1 MNKDTVT
8 VEIRISQM
16 NLCEDLEIP
25 TDITVNDFII
35 ALDQIFGLHMNLEN
49 MSLCYLKTENPI
61 ALLKG
66 NQLLKDFG
74 VRNGTI
80 FNL

>member
-1 MNKDTVT
+1 MHKDTVT
-8 VEIRISQM
+8 VEIRIPKMS
-16 NLCEDLEIP
+16 LCEDLEIP
-25 TDITVNDFII
+25 LDITVNDFII
-35 ALDQIFGLHMNLEN
+35 ALNQIFNLHMNLEN

-66 NQLLKDFG
+66 NRLIRDFG